1 MKNIVEEAE
10 REKDIEAQKA
20 LARQAAN
27 PANPQVVAAS
37 EAQPEAGTPQAEP
50 AVMAAVSEEVHDAAV
65 VKNTEAIQST
75 EVLIDPKATI
85 HNLLHQGKDS
95 LSTRF
100 LSAGQSGQSDTLAL
114 PPSTLSRDSK
124 DLVDPTFA
132 RSQLDSSWHHVDA
145 IKAEVDK
152 NESAKAKA
160 KKSDSSNGTS
170 TSNNNNSNR
179 WSKEF
184 DIAER
189 ETAENQTRLYSG
201 SSEEEPSLL
210 AAQWQCTPDDTL
222 IGSNSSPTEESFN
235 RAAENVSTSP
245 ATLAWLSSLVSPEVR
260 AAVAANQKTPPETLR
275 KLANDIDNTVR
286 LSVATNSNT
295 PSDVLHNLTRDASK
309 LTASEA
315 QAALCARGDV
325 VEAERKSHNLLTNNR
340 FNPTSNHLIAS
351 YTSLDAVMPDGI
363 NDGSKADSEA
373 GRDWQSLNS
382 TGAQRAYKQQKD
394 TVKDL
399 KFNPSVSN
407 TNGPRQ
413 TAKELTPHSAF
424 DSPPENASPQEK
436 IAFLKMIATRL
447 STPPMKL
454 AELAE
459 NESIEIRAAV
469 AENINTP
476 PEAFLLLAKDSQAQ
490 VKLRVIDNSNCPS
503 QVLEMLKD
511 DQDPYVGYEAKNQ
524 LKRIQNSLVQE
535 RSGSFKLD
543 GML

>member
-1 MKNIVEEAE
+1 MGSFKDRIIRLLKNIVEEAE
-10 REKDIEAQKA
+10 REKDTEAQKA
-20 LARQAAN
+20 LARQASN
-27 PANPQVVAAS
+27 PASIATDVNADVNI
-37 EAQPEAGTPQAEP
+37 EARPEAEDKTNSDTQ
-50 AVMAAVSEEVHDAAV
+50 
-65 VKNTEAIQST
+65 T
-75 EVLIDPKATI
+75 TI

-100 LSAGQSGQSDTLAL
+100 LSAGQPEIVAL
-114 PPSTLSRDSK
+114 PPSTLSRDAAN
-124 DLVDPTFA
+124 LVDPSFA

-152 NESAKAKA
+152 NEA
-160 KKSDSSNGTS
+160 KKSKLKKGESK
-170 TSNNNNSNR
+170 R
-179 WSKEF
+179 SKEF
-184 DIAER
+184 DFSDPDKSDRDKSEG
-189 ETAENQTRLYSG
+189 QTRLYSG
-201 SSEEEPSLL
+201 YSEEEPTLL

-260 AAVAANQKTPPETLR
+260 ASVAANLQTPPETLR
-275 KLANDIDNTVR
+275 KLANDVDNTVR
-286 LSVATNSNT
+286 LSVATNPNT
-295 PSDVLHNLTRDASK
+295 PSDVLRNLTRDVSK

-315 QAALCARGDV
+315 QSALCARGDV
-325 VEAERKSHNLLTNNR
+325 VEAERKSQNLLTNNR

-351 YTSLDAVMPDGI
+351 YTCLDAVMPDGI
-363 NDGSKADSEA
+363 NDGSKADSE
-373 GRDWQSLNS
+373 WQSLNS
-382 TGAQRAYKQQKD
+382 DGAQKAYKQQKD

-407 TNGPRQ
+407 PNGPRN

-447 STPPMKL
+447 STPPAKL
-454 AELAE
+454 TELAE

-476 PEAFLLLAKDSQAQ
+476 AEAFALLAKDSQAQ
-490 VKLRVIDNSNCPS
+490 VKLRVIDNSNCPT
-503 QVLEMLKD
+503 QILELLKD

-524 LKRIQNSLVQE
+524 LKRIENSLAQE
-535 RSGSFKLD
+535 RSGSYRTEGL
-543 GML
+543 L

>member
-1 MKNIVEEAE
+1 MGSFKDRIIRLLKNIVEDAE
-10 REKDIEAQKA
+10 REKDAEAQKA
-20 LARQAAN
+20 LARQAASSAACAN
-27 PANPQVVAAS
+27 ASTSEEIVAREDAEMAPAF
-37 EAQPEAGTPQAEP
+37 EALAPQATN
-50 AVMAAVSEEVHDAAV
+50 DAEDI
-65 VKNTEAIQST
+65 T
-75 EVLIDPKATI
+75 TI
-85 HNLLHQGKDS
+85 HSLLHQGKDS

-100 LSAGQSGQSDTLAL
+100 LSAGQPDLMPL
-114 PPSTLSRDSK
+114 PPSTLNHDAAS
-124 DLVDPTFA
+124 LVDPTFA
-132 RSQLDSSWHHVDA
+132 RAQLDSSWHHIDA

-152 NESAKAKA
+152 NEAAKAKA
-160 KKSDSSNGTS
+160 KKNESK
-170 TSNNNNSNR
+170 R
-179 WSKEF
+179 SKEF
-184 DIAER
+184 DFSNPDKL
-189 ETAENQTRLYSG
+189 ETQTRIYSG

-260 AAVAANQKTPPETLR
+260 AAVAANPKTPPETLR
-275 KLANDIDNTVR
+275 KLANDVDNTVR
-286 LSVATNSNT
+286 LSVATNPNT
-295 PSDVLHNLTRDASK
+295 PSDVLRNLVRDISK

-315 QAALCARGDV
+315 QSALCARGDV

-340 FNPTSNHLIAS
+340 FNPTSNHLVAS

-363 NDGSKADSEA
+363 NDGSKADSE
-373 GRDWQSLNS
+373 WQSLNS
-382 TGAQRAYKQQKD
+382 DGAQKAYKQQKD

-407 TNGPRQ
+407 PNGPRDI
-413 TAKELTPHSAF
+413 AKELRPHSAF

-447 STPPMKL
+447 STPPSKL

-476 PEAFLLLAKDSQAQ
+476 AEAFAILAKDQQAQ
-490 VKLRVIDNSNCPS
+490 VKLRVIDNSNCPHNI
-503 QVLEMLKD
+503 LELLKD
-511 DQDPYVGYEAKNQ
+511 DLDPYVGYEAKNQ
-524 LKRIQNSLVQE
+524 LKRIQNSLAQE
-535 RSGSFKLD
+535 RSGSYRTEGLI
-543 GML
+543 